1 MANCELSKQAYSKC
15 EDLEN
20 QFNYLKQKISNPQ
33 PSNQSQEQSVF
44 EFKGVFGT
52 GKATK
57 RFVKLNVPIDTLVRY
72 IMQLN
77 ILDSSQDEQFEA
89 FIYFDEQLVSHKLF
103 FVSNGQGKVNLEFEH
118 TSTKEQIDLKI
129 VICAHT
135 NTTTFNFDSCITYA
149 NKNNLTYDI
158 PNKIDNDNTEQYS
171 LALSFMGEP
180 NALSLPQSYVLAFK
194 KGQTLYSGCID
205 RKNFDL
211 DRIEYKTLP
220 VETTFSSFVYSNYNG
235 AYHQFSRPVI
245 ISYYNGNS
253 PYFHDI
259 SKYEA
264 SNYVFGYPK
273 KMDCAPAA
281 SSINTAY
288 THKWLL
294 LNDTAFSYC
303 MGPTFMAYYS
313 QKLTYLP
320 IENISKVYMLK
331 PRTVQE
337 AASNEVIA
345 LIDKY
350 DTFFISYNYTRYNEG
365 IFFTVNDAKE
375 AFIVNGVD
383 YRNII
388 VYIRHSDKLVAYDL
402 YYNTSTYELDLQST
416 TEYHNIDMLYPGFD
430 NEAFYIKNGRVFYTK
445 NKDLLLW

>member
-149 NKNNLTYDI
+149 NKN
-158 PNKIDNDNTEQYS
+158 KIKFVK
-171 LALSFMGEP
+171 LA
-180 NALSLPQSYVLAFK
+180 K
-194 KGQTLYSGCID
+194 
-205 RKNFDL
+205 
-211 DRIEYKTLP
+211 
-220 VETTFSSFVYSNYNG
+220 
-235 AYHQFSRPVI
+235 
-245 ISYYNGNS
+245 
-253 PYFHDI
+253 
-259 SKYEA
+259 
-264 SNYVFGYPK
+264 
-273 KMDCAPAA
+273 
-281 SSINTAY
+281 
-288 THKWLL
+288 
-294 LNDTAFSYC
+294 
-303 MGPTFMAYYS
+303 
-313 QKLTYLP
+313 
-320 IENISKVYMLK
+320 
-331 PRTVQE
+331 
-337 AASNEVIA
+337 
-345 LIDKY
+345 
-350 DTFFISYNYTRYNEG
+350 
-365 IFFTVNDAKE
+365 
-375 AFIVNGVD
+375 
-383 YRNII
+383 
-388 VYIRHSDKLVAYDL
+388 
-402 YYNTSTYELDLQST
+402 
-416 TEYHNIDMLYPGFD
+416 
-430 NEAFYIKNGRVFYTK
+430 
-445 NKDLLLW
+445 